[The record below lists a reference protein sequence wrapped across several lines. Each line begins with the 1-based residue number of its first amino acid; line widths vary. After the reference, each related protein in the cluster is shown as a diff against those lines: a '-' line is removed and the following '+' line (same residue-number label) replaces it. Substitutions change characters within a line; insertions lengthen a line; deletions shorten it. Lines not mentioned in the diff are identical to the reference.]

1 MMLLPSENLCALQ
14 LENEGGAAGLEEAE
28 YKPKQLLPF
37 MKRIPARRLVHLPE
51 QAADPLSFTLSYNS
65 SYPLPSG
72 IASPVLAQYD
82 ITGVCNSLRLA
93 ALPYYDITP
102 NVISPLH
109 PL

>member
-1 MMLLPSENLCALQ
+1 MMLSASENLCALQ

-72 IASPVLAQYD
+72 IATPVLAQYD
-82 ITGVCNSLRLA
+82 ITGACNSL
-93 ALPYYDITP
+93 
-102 NVISPLH
+102 
-109 PL
+109 